1 MSIFI
6 CEYDLSGS
14 SCGSILCFLYAGSL
28 WYDLVRLT
36 GRSNPITNYLAC
48 WNYVVQVFGF
58 IQKYML
64 LAASADDVVQ
74 VAALCWTTWCK
85 WQLHAELHGAS
96 GNFMLNYVMQVTTS
110 RQTTWCR
117 WRLNAELRDWCKW
130 GLRAELRGAND
141 NFMLNYVVQIVTT
154 DFMLNYVVQ
163 VATSCWTTRYKW
175 WLHA

>member
-36 GRSNPITNYLAC
+36 GRSNPVTNYLAC

-58 IQKYML
+58 IHKYML

-74 VAALCWTTWCK
+74 VATLCWITWCK
-85 WQLHAELHGAS
+85 WQLYAELRGAS
-96 GNFMLNYVMQVTTS
+96 GNFMLNYMVQVATLCW
-110 RQTTWCR
+110 TTWCK
-117 WRLNAELRDWCKW
+117 WRLHAK
-130 GLRAELRGAND
+130 LRGAGD
-141 NFMLNYVVQIVTT
+141 DLMLNYVT
-154 DFMLNYVVQ
+154 DASGDFAPNYVMQ
-163 VATSCWTTRYKW
+163 MTTSCWTTRYK
-175 WLHA
+175 